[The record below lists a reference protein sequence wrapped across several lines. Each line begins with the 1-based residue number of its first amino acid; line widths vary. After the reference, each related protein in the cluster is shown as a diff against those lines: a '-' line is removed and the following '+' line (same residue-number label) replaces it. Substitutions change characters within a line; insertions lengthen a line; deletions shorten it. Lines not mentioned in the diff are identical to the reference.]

1 MVLIHRRCVLL
12 SFLLVVPESIV
23 KSCVGSCA
31 DVWLLRGISIA
42 HWQTGCKTTI
52 CQNANR
58 ECNLADSIQHDV
70 DVFVQNK
77 SHHDHVWWTNDRNC
91 LEDKLI
97 RNNAAKRLW
106 QSVAS
111 VCTRA
116 TSTSLHIIP
125 QNARAST
132 SRMQK
137 CRKLNN
143 AKLNNKQNGAG
154 RQSWHTPYRAHRMT
168 NVTIIFIEP
177 LKKKLFFFSV
187 YWMNGSFVW
196 LLHRHVC
203 CLCILFSVSVY
214 MTAYMKVLCGTTDSV
229 EWRSTICLPILLIF
243 YVIRWGWT
251 ARREMRHAHKTHYQQ
266 IISKEVYFLHAAYTY
281 MYDSYIPML
290 KTVFISVAHTFI
302 HRSRTEHK
310 KKIGQDKFGAR
321 SGARVSERDGEW
333 WCCVAH

>member
-116 TSTSLHIIP
+116 TSTSLHVIP

-154 RQSWHTPYRAHRMT
+154 RQSWHTHLSSIPCTSNDECNNNIYW
-168 NVTIIFIEP
+168 TI
-177 LKKKLFFFSV
+177 KKKLFFF
-187 YWMNGSFVW
+187 F
-196 LLHRHVC
+196 
-203 CLCILFSVSVY
+203 CILNEWQFCLVVTAGMSAPLFVHSFLCFCLHDSLYESVVWH
-214 MTAYMKVLCGTTDSV
+214 D
-229 EWRSTICLPILLIF
+229 R
-243 YVIRWGWT
+243 
-251 ARREMRHAHKTHYQQ
+251 
-266 IISKEVYFLHAAYTY
+266 
-281 MYDSYIPML
+281 
-290 KTVFISVAHTFI
+290 
-302 HRSRTEHK
+302 
-310 KKIGQDKFGAR
+310 
-321 SGARVSERDGEW
+321 
-333 WCCVAH
+333 